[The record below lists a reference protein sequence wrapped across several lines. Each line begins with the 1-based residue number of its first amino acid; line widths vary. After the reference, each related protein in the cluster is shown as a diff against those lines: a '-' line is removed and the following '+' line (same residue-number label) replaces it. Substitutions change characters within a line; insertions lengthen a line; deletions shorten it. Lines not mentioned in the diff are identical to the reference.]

1 MPETAE
7 SFEVDQTAP
16 PVRELQLLIASEPWS
31 RVFAQNV
38 RNLFHAPELGPLHLQ
53 SAPAAF
59 WPDVFV
65 ESRLPWRRFW
75 QSGAFHMLALAVIL
89 AGSRF
94 LALQPHPGSR
104 SAFTHADV
112 VHYSPAEYLPALDTG
127 RAEPGHA
134 RKADPEY
141 SAQAVISVPRE
152 ADNHSQTIVVP
163 NDVKLAQDVTLP
175 NSVSLLEKMPDNPRM
190 PIGPAPAVPASEL
203 QRLRPQMERSVIA
216 PPPDLKAA
224 AQKSLP
230 SPQSVVIAPPP
241 DVPADSARR
250 VGDLNIG
257 HSSVIAP
264 APQLSLDEQ
273 RTPSGIRSSSST
285 AGRSLP
291 GRSPQVIAPPPS
303 LALSG
308 RSRSGGGMIALNLH
322 PAVGVPP
329 ESAAGNRRG
338 NFATTPAGHRGTSGA
353 AGTSTG
359 DNSSGGAS
367 AGNGKTNGSDSL
379 RKGSGDLPAGLYV
392 GSVNPKLL
400 AGARPPRL
408 PARTTQPESE
418 SKLSDV
424 ERAVFGDRKFYSLSL
439 NMPNLNSAGGSWIIR
454 FAALKPDSG
463 AASKDP
469 SASELSAPAATRKV
483 DPAYPLELMKQHVGG
498 TVILY
503 GIIHANGRVGS
514 VRVLRSVDERL
525 DQFASEA
532 ITSSQFQPAMK
543 NGTPVDVEATFSIPF
558 RPTRAN
564 SNF

>member
-1 MPETAE
+1 MPQTAE
-7 SFEVDQTAP
+7 SFEIDQAAP
-16 PVRELQLLIASEPWS
+16 PVPELQLLIAAEPWP

-38 RNLFHAPELGPLHLQ
+38 RDLFHRPELGPLHLQ

-75 QSGAFHMLALAVIL
+75 QSGAFHILALAVIL

-94 LALQPHPGSR
+94 LALQPHPSSH

-112 VHYSPAEYLPALDTG
+112 VHYTPAEYLPPLDTG
-127 RAEPGHA
+127 RSEPSQA

-141 SAQAVISVPRE
+141 SAQAIISLPRE

-163 NDVKLAQDVTLP
+163 NDVKLAQDVALP
-175 NSVSLLEKMPDNPRM
+175 NSVSLLEKMPNNPRM
-190 PIGPAPAVPASEL
+190 PIGPAPAVPVSEI

-216 PPPDLKAA
+216 PPPDLTAA
-224 AQKSLP
+224 AQKSLQA
-230 SPQSVVIAPPP
+230 PQSAVIAPPP
-241 DVPADSARR
+241 DVDAGSARR
-250 VGDLNIG
+250 LGNLNIG
-257 HSSVIAP
+257 RSSVIAP
-264 APQLSLDEQ
+264 APQLSVDEQ
-273 RTPSGIRSSSST
+273 RTPSGTRS
-285 AGRSLP
+285 ARNLP
-291 GRSPQVIAPPPS
+291 GRSPQVVAPPPS
-303 LALSG
+303 LASSG
-308 RSRSGGGMIALNLH
+308 RSRSGGGMIALSLH
-322 PAVGVPP
+322 PAVGAPP

-338 NFATTPAGHRGTSGA
+338 NFATTPTGHRGASGA
-353 AGTSTG
+353 AGVSTG
-359 DNSSGGAS
+359 DNSTGGAS

-379 RKGSGDLPAGLYV
+379 RKGSGDLPSGLYV

-400 AGARPPRL
+400 AGARPPRA
-408 PARTTQPESE
+408 PARTTQPETE

-463 AASKDP
+463 AASGAKTNDP
-469 SASELSAPAATRKV
+469 SASELSAPAAIRKV

-503 GIIHANGRVGS
+503 GIIHANGKVGS

-558 RPTRAN
+558 RPARTS